1 MLSIGRGVG
10 SVYRLPLRRRKYG
23 IILSMSTD
31 HNIPDVDTGIP
42 GGAVSLYGGQD
53 GLDDFPVLK
62 AFQQYV
68 DAEQAKARK
77 RMIQLC
83 IFFAVL
89 MSVVIGIFVTLIIG
103 ITNRNQALND
113 RLVEQALKDRQ
124 PVVMPQ
130 PAAPSAGEE
139 ALRAMADSM
148 SNMQKQLI
156 EQQSRLAEQQ
166 LKLAEQAVKN
176 AAAATAAAPQPA
188 PPVAHPASNP
198 NAEQSAAKA
207 AEEKLKSA
215 REKLKAERE
224 AIAKERESLR
234 MQEIELQ
241 RRRLY
246 PELYDENGR
255 LLPPRPQVAKPQAAP
270 VQPQPAAPAA
280 AKQDEDDDM
289 SEIYAAIE
297 KEANAI
303 GGTGTERP
311 EPIDDGAITYF
322 QEEPEEAPK
331 PKAAKPKPA
340 KQQPAKQQAA
350 KPKAKKP
357 AKQEP
362 AGKADESAASGWR
375 IPLD

>member
-1 MLSIGRGVG
+1 
-10 SVYRLPLRRRKYG
+10 
-23 IILSMSTD
+23 MSTN

-176 AAAATAAAPQPA
+176 AAAAAAPQPA
-188 PPVAHPASNP
+188 PPAVHPASNP
-198 NAEQSAAKA
+198 NAEQAAAKA
-207 AEEKLKSA
+207 VEEKLKSA

-255 LLPPRPQVAKPQAAP
+255 LLPPRQQAARPQAAP
-270 VQPQPAAPAA
+270 AQPQPAAPAA

-297 KEANAI
+297 KESKAI
-303 GGTGTERP
+303 DGAEAARP
-311 EPIDDGAITYF
+311 EPVDDGAITYF
-322 QEEPEEAPK
+322 QDEPEEAPK
-331 PKAAKPKPA
+331 PKAAKTKPA
-340 KQQPAKQQAA
+340 KQQPAKPQAA

-362 AGKADESAASGWR
+362 AGNADESAASGWR